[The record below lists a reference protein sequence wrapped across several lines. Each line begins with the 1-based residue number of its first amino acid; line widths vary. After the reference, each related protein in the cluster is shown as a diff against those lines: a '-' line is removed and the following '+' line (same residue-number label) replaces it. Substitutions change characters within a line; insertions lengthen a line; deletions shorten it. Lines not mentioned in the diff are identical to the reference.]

1 MILQSALSETIDI
14 AMFLLLK
21 MMDCTLLTGLIGLVA
36 TTSQSPWRL
45 FTLQN
50 LDTDMKRILDAC
62 CGSRMCW
69 FDKDNPEALFMDI
82 RQETTTL
89 CDGRTLE
96 INPDV
101 VGDFRNMPFDNESFH
116 IVLFDPPHLKNL
128 GKSSWMA
135 KKYGRL
141 FPTWEDDIK
150 QGFDECM
157 RVLKP
162 NGTLIFKWNEQQI
175 PTDKIIEVV
184 GKKPLFGHTS
194 GKGNHTIWMCFIK

>member
-1 MILQSALSETIDI
+1 MAIILRNS
-14 AMFLLLK
+14 
-21 MMDCTLLTGLIGLVA
+21 
-36 TTSQSPWRL
+36 
-45 FTLQN
+45 
-50 LDTDMKRILDAC
+50 DTDMKRILDAC

-89 CDGRTLE
+89 CDGRTLTVS
-96 INPDV
+96 PDV
-101 VGDFRNMPFDNESFH
+101 IGDFRNMPFDNESFYL
-116 IVLFDPPHLKNL
+116 VLFDPPHLKNL

-175 PTDKIIEVV
+175 PTDKIIEIV
-184 GKKPLFGHTS
+184 GTKPLFGHTS